1 VIWCRLSCRWM
12 LVGFCRFCAIMGLG
26 SVRLLGENYGWE
38 KVTAE
43 GGHADSGYYRDP
55 CGEE

>member
-1 VIWCRLSCRWM
+1 M

-26 SVRLLGENYGWE
+26 FVRLLGENYGWE